1 MKINLHL
8 PYNPIS
14 LLRDAYQYFDLY
26 PSQILIY
33 SFIYYIFKYFLCNI
47 SVLILCI
54 LSYNLFLFLSTSE
67 LSMSVLYIIF
77 IF

>member
-26 PSQILIY
+26 SSQIHIY
-33 SFIYYIFKYFLCNI
+33 SYIYYIVKYFLCNVI
-47 SVLILCI
+47 VLILCI

>member
-26 PSQILIY
+26 SSQILIY
-33 SFIYYIFKYFLCNI
+33 SYIYVTYSNTFYVTLLC
-47 SVLILCI
+47 
-54 LSYNLFLFLSTSE
+54 
-67 LSMSVLYIIF
+67 
-77 IF
+77 

>member
-1 MKINLHL
+1 MEINLHL

-33 SFIYYIFKYFLCNI
+33 SFIYYILKYFLCNI